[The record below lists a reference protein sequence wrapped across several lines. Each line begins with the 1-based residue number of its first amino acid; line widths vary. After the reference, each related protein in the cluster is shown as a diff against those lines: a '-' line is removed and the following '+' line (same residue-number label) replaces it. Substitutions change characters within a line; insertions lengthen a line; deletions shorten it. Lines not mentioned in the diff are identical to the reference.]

1 MNIIGNIYIDGFA
14 NIEDLDGKSHR
25 INKLSFGGFCNIFS
39 EDFLEQNEDLLEK
52 LKVHCFTNESILKMW
67 QSTLKRGLKIEI
79 NHFESLNNPPVA
91 VIVESHGSRT
101 SFVLFD
107 QPFKVKNF
115 NFNKNDNLIF
125 YGDKIIIENASRASI
140 GKFYIDTAGNNYSDL
155 LFLDNHYPKGS
166 ILSISSEYLTK
177 ELENRY
183 LKDLGFTIISHNP
196 KFTNLYQGNNITT
209 IENEYF
215 KKNKSSRIT
224 GLGDKFFLLIS
235 IYNSCYNIS
244 LKESI
249 KIAQMKISN
258 LFQN

>member
-14 NIEDLDGKSHR
+14 NIETLDGKSHR

-39 EDFLEQNEDLLEK
+39 EDFLEQNEDLLGK

-67 QSTLKRGLKIEI
+67 KSTLKKGLKIEI

-91 VIVESHGSRT
+91 VIVESNGSRT

-107 QPFKVKNF
+107 QPFKVNNF
-115 NFNKNDNLIF
+115 NFDKNDNLIF
-125 YGDKIIIENASRASI
+125 YGDKIIIKNASRTSS

-155 LFLDNHYPKGS
+155 LFPDNHYPKGS
-166 ILSISSEYLTK
+166 ILSISSEYLTN

-183 LKDLGFTIISHNP
+183 LKDLGFSIISHNP
-196 KFTNLYQGNNITT
+196 KLTNLYIGDNIIT

-215 KKNKSSRIT
+215 RNNKSSKIT

-235 IYNSCYNIS
+235 IYNSCYNLS
-244 LKESI
+244 LEESI
-249 KIAQMKISN
+249 KIAQKKISDI
-258 LFQN
+258 L